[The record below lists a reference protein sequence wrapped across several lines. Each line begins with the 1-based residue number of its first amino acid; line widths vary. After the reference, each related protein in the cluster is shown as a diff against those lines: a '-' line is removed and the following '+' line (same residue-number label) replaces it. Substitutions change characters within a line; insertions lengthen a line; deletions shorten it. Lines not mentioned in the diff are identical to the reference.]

1 MEFLIENKLYNVK
14 IIRKN
19 NKKTYIRLN
28 ENEIIVTT
36 NYFVTNKKIKKLLE
50 ENINF
55 LIKRAKTF
63 KKGFYLMGKE
73 YEVIYDEKINKTY
86 IDDNKII
93 TKNEKSLLKFESE
106 KVKEIFSNRLILNY
120 NKFSE
125 NIPFPSLR
133 VRKMKSKWGV
143 CNIKNINI
151 TLNYNLINYDY
162 DCLDYVI
169 IHELSHL
176 VHFNHSKKF
185 WELVQKYEPNYKN
198 IKKKLKSWQ
207 NI

>member
-1 MEFLIENKLYNVK
+1 MNFLINDKIYNVK

-143 CNIKNINI
+143 CNIKNISI

-198 IKKKLKSWQ
+198 IKKKLKS
-207 NI
+207 

>member
-93 TKNEKSLLKFESE
+93 TKNEKSLLKFQSE

-143 CNIKNINI
+143 CNIKNISI

-198 IKKKLKSWQ
+198 IKKKLKS
-207 NI
+207 

>member
-19 NKKTYIRLN
+19 NKNTYIRLN

-93 TKNEKSLLKFESE
+93 TKNEKSLLKFQSE

-143 CNIKNINI
+143 CNIKNISI

-198 IKKKLKSWQ
+198 IKKKLKS
-207 NI
+207 

>member
-143 CNIKNINI
+143 CNIKNISI

-198 IKKKLKSWQ
+198 IKKKLKS
-207 NI
+207 

>member
-198 IKKKLKSWQ
+198 IKKKLKS
-207 NI
+207 

>member
-93 TKNEKSLLKFESE
+93 TKNEKSLLKFQSE